1 MLTLINGQRD
11 AAWPVFDRGLQ
22 FGDGL
27 FETMLCRDG
36 AAVHFEQ
43 HWQRLQLGCRR
54 LGIRCP
60 DIAAPVRAAI
70 AEQGAARAIA
80 KLIVTRGSSRRGY
93 QAPQPECPNWT
104 LTVAEAPPAAD
115 YAGGVA
121 LHLCATRLPA
131 DPLLAGV
138 KHLNR
143 LHQVLAR
150 REWDQEYHDGLLCS
164 HDGAVI
170 EGCAHNLFI
179 VERGRLATPDLSQA
193 GVDGIMRQQVL
204 AWCRAHGL
212 ATAVERLLP
221 SRVLA
226 ADEVFITN
234 SLNGVVPVRAIGG
247 TTFQPGPVTAA
258 IAAGMDAHMPLPQH

>member
-43 HWQRLQLGCRR
+43 HWQRLQRGCQR
-54 LGIRCP
+54 LGILCP
-60 DIAAPVRAAI
+60 DIAGTVRAAI
-70 AEQGAARAIA
+70 AEHGGARAVS

-93 QAPQPECPNWT
+93 QAPQPDCPNWT
-104 LTVAEAPPAAD
+104 LTVAEAPPVAD
-115 YAGGVA
+115 HSAGVA

-150 REWDQEYHDGLLCS
+150 REWDQQFHDGLLCD
-164 HDGAVI
+164 HGGAVI

-179 VERGRLATPDLSQA
+179 VERGRLATPDLSHG

-204 AWCRAHGL
+204 AWCRAQGL
-212 ATAVERLLP
+212 AATVERLP
-221 SRVLA
+221 QQRVLA
-226 ADEVFITN
+226 ADEVFLTN
-234 SLNGVVPVRAIGG
+234 ALNGVVPVRAIGG
-247 TTFQPGPVTAA
+247 ATFRPGPVTAA
-258 IAAGMDAHMPLPQH
+258 IAAGVDAHAPLPQH